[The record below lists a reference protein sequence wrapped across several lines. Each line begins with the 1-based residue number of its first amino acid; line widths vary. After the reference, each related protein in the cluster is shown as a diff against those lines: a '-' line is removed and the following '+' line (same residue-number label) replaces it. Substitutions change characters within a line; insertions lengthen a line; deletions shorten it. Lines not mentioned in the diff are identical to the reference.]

1 MLKITRNL
9 IIFFIYSIL
18 ATTYANSFEN
28 KIILKVNNEIIT
40 SLDILTEFEYL
51 QIINSEFKNI
61 KKNEAFKISKN
72 SLIREKIKEI
82 EIKRMIDEIKIEDK
96 ILENLLLNYFKD
108 LGIKSM
114 SEFEKF
120 FINKDINPG
129 LIKKKITLEVLW
141 NQLIYSKYQHNVKI
155 NKQLI
160 INDLKKNDKQSEFLL
175 SEILFDVNE
184 SENLDSKFNLIKN
197 SINEI
202 NFSQAALAHSISDTA
217 NKGGKLGWI
226 VESIL
231 SANIHNELKQ
241 LKIGDHTKPILVP
254 GGFLI
259 LKLLDVREIKKDFDL
274 DKEVK
279 KIIKKKTNQQ
289 LNRFS
294 NIYFNKVK
302 KDIKINEF

>member
-1 MLKITRNL
+1 
-9 IIFFIYSIL
+9 
-18 ATTYANSFEN
+18 
-28 KIILKVNNEIIT
+28 
-40 SLDILTEFEYL
+40 
-51 QIINSEFKNI
+51 
-61 KKNEAFKISKN
+61 
-72 SLIREKIKEI
+72 
-82 EIKRMIDEIKIEDK
+82 MIDEIKIEDK

-120 FINKDINPG
+120 FLNKDINPG
-129 LIKKKITLEVLW
+129 LIKKKVTLEVLW

-202 NFSQAALAHSISDTA
+202 SFSQAALAHSISDTA

-231 SANIHNELKQ
+231 STNIHNELKQ
-241 LKIGDHTKPILVP
+241 LKIGEHTKPILVP

-274 DKEVK
+274 DKEVN

-302 KDIKINEF
+302 KDIRINEF

>member
-1 MLKITRNL
+1 
-9 IIFFIYSIL
+9 L
-18 ATTYANSFEN
+18 ATTNANSYEN

-120 FINKDINPG
+120 FLNKDINPG

-160 INDLKKNDKQSEFLL
+160 INNLKKNDKQSEFLL

-184 SENLDSKFNLIKN
+184 GENLDSKFNLIQN

-202 NFSQAALAHSISDTA
+202 NFSQAALAHSISDTV

-231 SANIHNELKQ
+231 STNIHNELKQ
-241 LKIGDHTKPILVP
+241 LKIGEHTKPILVP

-274 DKEVK
+274 DKEVN

-302 KDIKINEF
+302 KDIIINEF

>member
-72 SLIREKIKEI
+72 SLIIEKIKEI

-120 FINKDINPG
+120 FLNKNINPS

-160 INDLKKNDKQSEFLL
+160 INNLKKNDKQSEFLL

-184 SENLDSKFNLIKN
+184 GENLDSKFNLIQN

-202 NFSQAALAHSISDTA
+202 NFSQAALAHSISDTV

-231 SANIHNELKQ
+231 STNIHNELKQ
-241 LKIGDHTKPILVP
+241 LKIGEHTKPILVP

-279 KIIKKKTNQQ
+279 KIINKKTNQQ

-302 KDIKINEF
+302 KDIIINEF